1 MTTTETKSFASPTA
15 SSFRRPAFTDA
26 QMRMADWLNKAHVPF
41 DIEKELPIAEKKTLR
56 IDIAVPVI
64 NGTALAVEVMGDG
77 SKSDDDLR
85 DRLLREHGYVPLYFP
100 NKMVELYP
108 GYCVSRVKQAMAL
121 IKTI

>member
-77 SKSDDDLR
+77 SKSD
-85 DRLLREHGYVPLYFP
+85 GYVPLYFP